1 MVGRYLMIVVTVT
14 DIETEQQQHDLFPAI
29 TLEQA
34 SRLPAQPPLPGDKL
48 SFFGKLYDILDQWLS

>member
-1 MVGRYLMIVVTVT
+1 MIVVTVT